1 MSMVAFVLGTLF
13 ACSGKET
20 DTGTE
25 TSTETGEPVNE
36 NALNITNT
44 DVSSAN
50 CGGDPL
56 EDILTVTVEDGVV
69 QVVHE
74 NYEES
79 SCLSF
84 GIDGVLDGTNLNV
97 GYPKSGD
104 ECDCIDMYRFEYH
117 IEDLEPGT
125 YTLNPPGGVSASVVI
140 E

>member
-1 MSMVAFVLGTLF
+1 MVAIVLGTLF
-13 ACSGKET
+13 ACSEKET

-25 TSTETGEPVNE
+25 TATETGEPVNE

-44 DVSSAN
+44 GVSSAN
-50 CGGDPL
+50 CGEDPL

-125 YTLNPPGGVSASVVI
+125 YTLNPPGGVSSSVVI